1 MGQSSSL
8 PEAPAEHSPREIS
21 TSRRFSFKTVAI
33 ASSSTDEDSELYGEV
48 TQGRDYTSDLPDECL
63 ASIFHF
69 LCAGD
74 RKRSS
79 LVCHRW
85 LRVDGQSRHRLSLNA
100 QAGLLPFLPALF
112 ARFDSVTKLALRC
125 DRKSI
130 SLDDDALFLISIRC
144 KNLTRLKLRGCREI
158 TDLGMAT
165 FAQNCKGLK
174 KLSCGSCLFGAKA
187 MNAVFEHCPVLEEL
201 SVKRL
206 RGVHDGSEPIG
217 DKIASSS
224 LKSITLK
231 EILNGQCFGP
241 LIVGSKNLKT
251 LKLIR
256 CLGDWD
262 TVLEKLGN
270 GNRGVIEIHLERL
283 QVTDL
288 GLSAISKC
296 SNLEVLHIVKAAEC
310 SNFGLICVAE
320 NCKLLRKLHIDG
332 WRTNR
337 IGDEGLIAI
346 SKECPNIQEL
356 VLIGVNPT
364 SLSLTAIASNCQK
377 LERLALCGSGSI
389 GDAEFACIAAK
400 CVALK
405 KLCIKGCPISNVGLE
420 MLAWGCPSLSKI
432 KVKKCRGVSG
442 EAAEWLRER
451 RGSLTVNWEAGEIGS
466 MDASGCAG
474 GAVESD
480 VEFPVDHVA
489 VAIAPAS
496 SNSPLALLRTK
507 FGVFSGRSFV
517 PCTFRSEKP
526 KTLSVPFFQPPAT
539 RTSRNYSS
547 PCIWSSPENAPMD
560 DLFATAEKKVLVEIV
575 KLSQKRGMKGD
586 KGDWKQFLSSYD
598 KKFGASLSDPGR
610 RSNDVLTAFLK
621 TLNNEDDLKVLAK
634 VVQCHTTR
642 QAVEQLL
649 KNFPENES
657 PEQKLVRATLE
668 HPQYPLDYSFAS
680 NDQDWVAT
688 KLGKK
693 SKVMTSNA
701 MFAVDCEMVLCEDGS
716 EALVKVCVV
725 DTDLQVKLNEFVN
738 PCKEV
743 TDYRSEITGVSASDL
758 DGITCTLKDIQKL
771 LKKLLSDGTILVGH
785 SLCNDLQALKLEHA
799 RVIDTA
805 YIYRYSDGPIH
816 RKPSLNNLCK
826 SVLGYEVR
834 KQGSPH
840 NCLDDACAAM
850 KLVLAKIK
858 GEVGVI
864 APPAQED
871 VREVNMAKL
880 LLHRIPITVPSEE
893 LHNVIPGNYTIQVKV
908 QYISLHF

>member
-1 MGQSSSL
+1 
-8 PEAPAEHSPREIS
+8 
-21 TSRRFSFKTVAI
+21 
-33 ASSSTDEDSELYGEV
+33 
-48 TQGRDYTSDLPDECL
+48 
-63 ASIFHF
+63 
-69 LCAGD
+69 
-74 RKRSS
+74 
-79 LVCHRW
+79 
-85 LRVDGQSRHRLSLNA
+85 
-100 QAGLLPFLPALF
+100 
-112 ARFDSVTKLALRC
+112 
-125 DRKSI
+125 
-130 SLDDDALFLISIRC
+130 
-144 KNLTRLKLRGCREI
+144 
-158 TDLGMAT
+158 
-165 FAQNCKGLK
+165 
-174 KLSCGSCLFGAKA
+174 
-187 MNAVFEHCPVLEEL
+187 
-201 SVKRL
+201 
-206 RGVHDGSEPIG
+206 
-217 DKIASSS
+217 
-224 LKSITLK
+224 
-231 EILNGQCFGP
+231 
-241 LIVGSKNLKT
+241 
-251 LKLIR
+251 
-256 CLGDWD
+256 
-262 TVLEKLGN
+262 
-270 GNRGVIEIHLERL
+270 
-283 QVTDL
+283 
-288 GLSAISKC
+288 
-296 SNLEVLHIVKAAEC
+296 
-310 SNFGLICVAE
+310 
-320 NCKLLRKLHIDG
+320 
-332 WRTNR
+332 
-337 IGDEGLIAI
+337 
-346 SKECPNIQEL
+346 
-356 VLIGVNPT
+356 
-364 SLSLTAIASNCQK
+364 
-377 LERLALCGSGSI
+377 
-389 GDAEFACIAAK
+389 
-400 CVALK
+400 
-405 KLCIKGCPISNVGLE
+405 
-420 MLAWGCPSLSKI
+420 
-432 KVKKCRGVSG
+432 
-442 EAAEWLRER
+442 
-451 RGSLTVNWEAGEIGS
+451 
-466 MDASGCAG
+466 
-474 GAVESD
+474 
-480 VEFPVDHVA
+480 
-489 VAIAPAS
+489 
-496 SNSPLALLRTK
+496 
-507 FGVFSGRSFV
+507 
-517 PCTFRSEKP
+517 
-526 KTLSVPFFQPPAT
+526 
-539 RTSRNYSS
+539 
-547 PCIWSSPENAPMD
+547 MD

-725 DTDLQVKLNEFVN
+725 DADLQVKLNEFVN

-816 RKPSLNNLCK
+816 RKPSLNNLYGRLIFPYYFIQ

-893 LHNVIPGNYTIQVKV
+893 LHNVIPGNYTIQVKQPSVKV
-908 QYISLHF
+908 QGDKYSAFAIFTSPQEAHQAYEKVQGGREKDSYGRPQKLIAFKLSTGVTADLFVRKMANVDSSAQVSSKRALEVEENSGVHKKQKTGQKAEEETTAELNQCCDHLKEMERLKEEQQKALEKCSDQLKEIEGLKQQLQNKEFEISTLNKIVSRLQGGKKKGK

>member
-33 ASSSTDEDSELYGEV
+33 ASSSTYEDSEFYGEV

-69 LCAGD
+69 LGAGD

-100 QAGLLPFLPALF
+100 QAGLLPFLPVLF

-130 SLDDDALFLISIRC
+130 SLDDDALVLISIRC

-174 KLSCGSCLFGAKA
+174 KLSCGSCIFGAEA
-187 MNAVFEHCPVLEEL
+187 MNAVFEHCPALEEL

-217 DKIASSS
+217 DKITSSS

-270 GNRGVIEIHLERL
+270 GNRGLIEIHLERL

-296 SNLEVLHIVKAAEC
+296 SNLEVLHIVKAEC

-405 KLCIKGCPISNVGLE
+405 KLCIKGCPISNAGLE

-432 KVKKCRGVSG
+432 KVKKCRGVSA
-442 EAAEWLRER
+442 EAAERLRER
-451 RGSLTVNWEAGEIGS
+451 RGSLTVNWDAGEIGS

-480 VEFPVDHVA
+480 VEIPVDHVA

-517 PCTFRSEKP
+517 PCAFR
-526 KTLSVPFFQPPAT
+526 
-539 RTSRNYSS
+539 
-547 PCIWSSPENAPMD
+547 
-560 DLFATAEKKVLVEIV
+560 
-575 KLSQKRGMKGD
+575 
-586 KGDWKQFLSSYD
+586 
-598 KKFGASLSDPGR
+598 R
-610 RSNDVLTAFLK
+610 RSGG
-621 TLNNEDDLKVLAK
+621 
-634 VVQCHTTR
+634 Q
-642 QAVEQLL
+642 
-649 KNFPENES
+649 S
-657 PEQKLVRATLE
+657 
-668 HPQYPLDYSFAS
+668 SSSS
-680 NDQDWVAT
+680 N
-688 KLGKK
+688 L
-693 SKVMTSNA
+693 
-701 MFAVDCEMVLCEDGS
+701 
-716 EALVKVCVV
+716 
-725 DTDLQVKLNEFVN
+725 
-738 PCKEV
+738 
-743 TDYRSEITGVSASDL
+743 
-758 DGITCTLKDIQKL
+758 
-771 LKKLLSDGTILVGH
+771 
-785 SLCNDLQALKLEHA
+785 
-799 RVIDTA
+799 
-805 YIYRYSDGPIH
+805 
-816 RKPSLNNLCK
+816 
-826 SVLGYEVR
+826 
-834 KQGSPH
+834 
-840 NCLDDACAAM
+840 
-850 KLVLAKIK
+850 
-858 GEVGVI
+858 
-864 APPAQED
+864 
-871 VREVNMAKL
+871 
-880 LLHRIPITVPSEE
+880 
-893 LHNVIPGNYTIQVKV
+893 
-908 QYISLHF
+908 